1 MERLST
7 GIKGL
12 DSLIQGYP
20 KGRAILVTGE
30 SGAGKTIFGLQ
41 FLNACC
47 EAGVTS
53 VYISME
59 ERPEDLKAQAMS
71 FGWDLTDYE
80 HKGLLRIVDLLERRM
95 SWVEDA
101 ATHGLE
107 KPYKSL
113 IKIVSEIYEERRLCA
128 LPISGVQKEKKS
140 VPDVVI
146 LDNIGVFAMG
156 TSTRELREQL
166 DALVFKLSG
175 LGCTSL
181 IISDDAVAKI
191 SQDIMLYS
199 VYGSIRLQKRDN
211 PYTSKRERVMDII
224 KIRNTKIPL
233 EYLLFDITD
242 KGIEL
247 IVKSED

>member
-41 FLNACC
+41 FLTACC
-47 EAGVTS
+47 EAGVTC

-59 ERPEDLKAQAMS
+59 ERPEDLRAQAMS
-71 FGWDLTDYE
+71 FGWDLADYE

-95 SWVEDA
+95 SWVEDD

-113 IKIVSEIYEERRLCA
+113 IKIVTEIYEELRLCA
-128 LPISGVQKEKKS
+128 LPISHAHKDTRAR
-140 VPDVVI
+140 PDVVI
-146 LDNIGVFAMG
+146 IDNIGVATMEKPPH
-156 TSTRELREQL
+156 ELREQL
-166 DALVFKLSG
+166 DTLVYQLSG

-199 VYGSIRLQKRDN
+199 VYGAIRLQKRDN

-224 KIRNTKIPL
+224 KLRNTKIPL

-247 IVKSED
+247 IVKSEE